1 MPKPSTPEANAAMA
15 QSRGG
20 RVATPE
26 SLRRGRARPN
36 IDFLIG
42 KRVAHAATSPA
53 YERKSSD
60 PVYRPL
66 RIYALDPSAS
76 TADGAHSVVNVPYE
90 PLELGPHG
98 INVNCVA
105 PGIVAG
111 DRMDRLCRE
120 KARRRGWTPE
130 QVHEEYVHEMALRR
144 VTTAD
149 DIAAAVLFL
158 SSEES
163 RNMTGQCL
171 TVDGG
176 WMGR

>member
-26 SLRRGRARPN
+26 SLRRGRAKPN

-53 YERKSSD
+53 YERRSSD

-90 PLELGPHG
+90 PLELPA
-98 INVNCVA
+98 VTLPERQK
-105 PGIVAG
+105 PGGYRDPGVVVDWIP
-111 DRMDRLCRE
+111 
-120 KARRRGWTPE
+120 TP
-130 QVHEEYVHEMALRR
+130 Y
-144 VTTAD
+144 
-149 DIAAAVLFL
+149 
-158 SSEES
+158 
-163 RNMTGQCL
+163 
-171 TVDGG
+171 
-176 WMGR
+176 